1 MKYLLLVQLVFIFSF
16 CSKGKS
22 KPQTQSGAESTATTS
37 ALVDGAAPQNPNPK
51 VMDGLVI
58 SLPSLKAKTGEAFC
72 LDVAVRNFQALLSMQ
87 YTIRWDRNV
96 LEFIELKNFALPY
109 LDANDFGT
117 TRTAEGILT
126 SAWIDDSLKGTS
138 VEDGTSVYQICYR
151 AKGKA
156 GQSTFL
162 KITDVPTA
170 IEVVNKME
178 KVIPM
183 KKENGSVKIE

>member
-1 MKYLLLVQLVFIFSF
+1 MKYFILALLAFVFSF
-16 CSKGKS
+16 CSKGKNAL
-22 KPQTQSGAESTATTS
+22 QTQMDSEKPTATS
-37 ALVDGAAPQNPNPK
+37 APVDGASPQNPNPK
-51 VMDGLVI
+51 VMDGLVL
-58 SLPSLKAKTGEAFC
+58 SLPSLAVKTGDIFC
-72 LDVAVRNFQALLSMQ
+72 VELSVRNFQSLLSMQ
-87 YTIRWDRNV
+87 YTIRWDRNI
-96 LEFIELKNFALPY
+96 LEFIELKNFSLPY

-126 SAWIDDSLKGTS
+126 SAWIDDSLKGIS
-138 VEDGTSVYQICYR
+138 VEDGASLYQICYR
-151 AKGKA
+151 AKGIA